1 MKNKNVEEK
10 ENVVEVPKGVL
21 SKNAKG
27 IKDLIAPAGIDFS
40 NINHV
45 EIVSTKT
52 RYARSMIVANIPRM
66 CTFPEFLRSMY
77 TFGDIN
83 TSVFIS
89 PVSESS
95 SQTDLNR
102 TINELDR
109 KSVV

>member
-45 EIVSTKT
+45 
-52 RYARSMIVANIPRM
+52 
-66 CTFPEFLRSMY
+66 
-77 TFGDIN
+77 
-83 TSVFIS
+83 
-89 PVSESS
+89 
-95 SQTDLNR
+95 
-102 TINELDR
+102 
-109 KSVV
+109 